1 MKPVRGSD
9 QSSTLKSKRKTG
21 KKAKPATVFQGQER
35 SESNNGKNSVVKP
48 PRKRKAEGSPSA
60 PNKAKG
66 QENWKL
72 IPRSSIT
79 ALENIMDLSILSTLA
94 LRRTEKKESQE
105 HLNTIKRRVL
115 VLCAQLKV
123 PEQKQKDLEHSTHRY
138 QEETKKSVVGRNTLS
153 TLEEDLKAVVSALE
167 NAEEQAVSLQHTCN
181 TLRDQVEE
189 EEEQAKEILQITNQA
204 VLKLPHLPQQ
214 KDETTLEARIR
225 HSIPSGDTEI
235 TAQKLGEILQK
246 SEGNQDAWAL
256 LRKGHVI
263 HIDQFFNPGFIPI
276 SRASC
281 SEET

>member
-48 PRKRKAEGSPSA
+48 PRKRKGSPSA

-189 EEEQAKEILQITNQA
+189 EEEQAKE
-204 VLKLPHLPQQ
+204 
-214 KDETTLEARIR
+214 ARIR